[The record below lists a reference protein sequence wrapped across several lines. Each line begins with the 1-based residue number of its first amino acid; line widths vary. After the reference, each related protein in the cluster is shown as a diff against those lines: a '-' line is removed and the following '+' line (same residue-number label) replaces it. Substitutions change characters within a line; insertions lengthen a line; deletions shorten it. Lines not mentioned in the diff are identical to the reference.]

1 MPEQTQTI
9 TLPPEA
15 QQLLVQMQTL
25 QTQYQTIA
33 LQKET
38 LALQKIETEK
48 ALEELKKTKDKEDV
62 FKIVG
67 PVLVKSTKAD
77 LVKELSDKK
86 EMTEMR
92 LKNVD
97 KQEEKLREKLKET
110 QEKLE
115 GMFKGLVP
123 SEALGG
129 AE

>member
-1 MPEQTQTI
+1 M
-9 TLPPEA
+9 
-15 QQLLVQMQTL
+15 LVQMQTL

-86 EMTEMR
+86 EMTE
-92 LKNVD
+92 KPVN
-97 KQEEKLREKLKET
+97 
-110 QEKLE
+110 
-115 GMFKGLVP
+115 
-123 SEALGG
+123 
-129 AE
+129 

>member
-1 MPEQTQTI
+1 MPEATQTI
-9 TLPPEA
+9 TLPAEA
-15 QQLLVQMQTL
+15 QQLIVQMQAF
-25 QTQYQTIA
+25 QQQYQTLNMQREA
-33 LQKET
+33 LSM
-38 LALQKIETEK
+38 QKIESEK